1 MSTATIMLDKK
12 LREYLLN
19 VSVKESEILREL
31 REETAQMEYS
41 AMQISPEQGAFMSF
55 LVKLIQAKRT
65 LEIGVFTGYSALVVA
80 MALSEDGIVTA
91 CDVSEEWANV
101 GMKYWKKA
109 QVEDK
114 IDLRIAPALETLDEL
129 LTDGYRGTY
138 DFSFIDADKIDLRIA
153 PALKTLDQLLS
164 EGKQGTYDFAF
175 IDADKIEYQGYFD
188 KSLELL
194 RIGGL
199 IAIDNVLW
207 GGSVIDDSIQ
217 DSSTRAIRKF
227 NENLSSDPRV
237 SISMVPIGDGLTLAC
252 KL

>member
-1 MSTATIMLDKK
+1 MSTATIILDEK

-55 LVKLIQAKRT
+55 LVELIQAKRT

-109 QVEDK
+109 QVENK
-114 IDLRIAPALETLDEL
+114 IN
-129 LTDGYRGTY
+129 
-138 DFSFIDADKIDLRIA
+138 LRIA

-217 DSSTRAIRKF
+217 DSSTKAIREF

>member
-1 MSTATIMLDKK
+1 MSTATIILDEK

-19 VSVKESEILREL
+19 VSVKEPEILREL

-55 LVKLIQAKRT
+55 LVELIQAKRT

-109 QVEDK
+109 QVE
-114 IDLRIAPALETLDEL
+114 
-129 LTDGYRGTY
+129 
-138 DFSFIDADKIDLRIA
+138 DKIDLRIA

-217 DSSTRAIRKF
+217 DSSTKAIREF

>member
-1 MSTATIMLDKK
+1 MSTATIILDKK
-12 LREYLLN
+12 LRENLLN

-55 LVKLIQAKRT
+55 LVELIQAKRT

-114 IDLRIAPALETLDEL
+114 IDLRIAPAL
-129 LTDGYRGTY
+129 
-138 DFSFIDADKIDLRIA
+138 
-153 PALKTLDQLLS
+153 KTLDQLLS
-164 EGKQGTYDFAF
+164 EGKQGTYDFSF

-217 DSSTRAIRKF
+217 DSSTKAIREF

>member
-1 MSTATIMLDKK
+1 MSTATIILDKK

-114 IDLRIAPALETLDEL
+114 IDLRIAPAL
-129 LTDGYRGTY
+129 
-138 DFSFIDADKIDLRIA
+138 
-153 PALKTLDQLLS
+153 KTLDQLLS

>member
-55 LVKLIQAKRT
+55 LVELIQAKRT

-80 MALSEDGIVTA
+80 MALSKDGIVTA
-91 CDVSEEWANV
+91 CDVSEEWTNV

-114 IDLRIAPALETLDEL
+114 IDLRI
-129 LTDGYRGTY
+129 G
-138 DFSFIDADKIDLRIA
+138 

-164 EGKQGTYDFAF
+164 EGKQETYDFSF

>member
-1 MSTATIMLDKK
+1 MSTATIILDEK

-55 LVKLIQAKRT
+55 LVELIQAKRT

-109 QVEDK
+109 QVE
-114 IDLRIAPALETLDEL
+114 
-129 LTDGYRGTY
+129 
-138 DFSFIDADKIDLRIA
+138 DKIDLRIA

-217 DSSTRAIRKF
+217 DSSTKAIREF

>member
-1 MSTATIMLDKK
+1 MSTATIILDEK

-55 LVKLIQAKRT
+55 LVELIQAKRT

-109 QVEDK
+109 QVE
-114 IDLRIAPALETLDEL
+114 
-129 LTDGYRGTY
+129 
-138 DFSFIDADKIDLRIA
+138 DKIDLRIA

-217 DSSTRAIRKF
+217 DSSTKAIREF
-227 NENLSSDPRV
+227 NENLSSDSRV

>member
-1 MSTATIMLDKK
+1 MSTATIILDEK

-55 LVKLIQAKRT
+55 LVELIQAKRT

-80 MALSEDGIVTA
+80 MALPEDGIVTA

-109 QVEDK
+109 QVENK
-114 IDLRIAPALETLDEL
+114 IN
-129 LTDGYRGTY
+129 
-138 DFSFIDADKIDLRIA
+138 LRIA

-217 DSSTRAIRKF
+217 DSSTKAIREF
-227 NENLSSDPRV
+227 NENLGSDPRV

>member
-1 MSTATIMLDKK
+1 MSTATIILDEK

-19 VSVKESEILREL
+19 ISVKESEILREL

-55 LVKLIQAKRT
+55 LVELIQAKRT

-80 MALSEDGIVTA
+80 MALPEDGIVTA

-109 QVEDK
+109 QVE
-114 IDLRIAPALETLDEL
+114 
-129 LTDGYRGTY
+129 
-138 DFSFIDADKIDLRIA
+138 DKIDLRIA

-217 DSSTRAIRKF
+217 NLSTKAIRKF
-227 NENLSSDPRV
+227 NKKLYQDDRV
-237 SISMVPIGDGLTLAC
+237 SISMVPIGDGLTLAR

>member
-1 MSTATIMLDKK
+1 MSTATIMLDEK

-55 LVKLIQAKRT
+55 LVELIQAKRT

-80 MALSEDGIVTA
+80 MALSKDGIVTA
-91 CDVSEEWANV
+91 CDVSEEWTNV

-114 IDLRIAPALETLDEL
+114 IDLRIAPAL
-129 LTDGYRGTY
+129 
-138 DFSFIDADKIDLRIA
+138 
-153 PALKTLDQLLS
+153 KTLDQLLS
-164 EGKQGTYDFAF
+164 EGKQETYDFSF

-217 DSSTRAIRKF
+217 DSSTKAIREF

>member
-1 MSTATIMLDKK
+1 MSTATIMLDEK

-55 LVKLIQAKRT
+55 LVELIQAKRT

-91 CDVSEEWANV
+91 CDVSKEWTNV

-114 IDLRIAPALETLDEL
+114 IDLRIAPAL
-129 LTDGYRGTY
+129 
-138 DFSFIDADKIDLRIA
+138 
-153 PALKTLDQLLS
+153 KTLDQLLS
-164 EGKQGTYDFAF
+164 EGKQETYDFSF

-217 DSSTRAIRKF
+217 DSSTKAIREF

>member
-19 VSVKESEILREL
+19 VSVKEPEILREL

-55 LVKLIQAKRT
+55 LVELIQAKRT

-101 GMKYWKKA
+101 GRKDWKKA
-109 QVEDK
+109 QVE
-114 IDLRIAPALETLDEL
+114 
-129 LTDGYRGTY
+129 
-138 DFSFIDADKIDLRIA
+138 DKIDLRIA

-217 DSSTRAIRKF
+217 DSSTKAIRNF

>member
-1 MSTATIMLDKK
+1 MSTATIILDEK

-55 LVKLIQAKRT
+55 LVELIQAKRT

-80 MALSEDGIVTA
+80 MALPEDGIVTA

-109 QVEDK
+109 QVENK
-114 IDLRIAPALETLDEL
+114 IN
-129 LTDGYRGTY
+129 
-138 DFSFIDADKIDLRIA
+138 LRIA

-217 DSSTRAIRKF
+217 DSSTKAIREF

-237 SISMVPIGDGLTLAC
+237 SISMVPIGDGLTLAR

>member
-1 MSTATIMLDKK
+1 MSTATIILDEK

-41 AMQISPEQGAFMSF
+41 AMQISPEQGTFMSF
-55 LVKLIQAKRT
+55 LVELIQAKRT

-109 QVEDK
+109 QVE
-114 IDLRIAPALETLDEL
+114 
-129 LTDGYRGTY
+129 
-138 DFSFIDADKIDLRIA
+138 DKIDLRIA

-217 DSSTRAIRKF
+217 DSSTKAIREF

>member
-1 MSTATIMLDKK
+1 MSTATIILDEK

-55 LVKLIQAKRT
+55 LVELIQAKRT

-114 IDLRIAPALETLDEL
+114 IDLRIAPAL
-129 LTDGYRGTY
+129 
-138 DFSFIDADKIDLRIA
+138 
-153 PALKTLDQLLS
+153 KTLDQLLS

-175 IDADKIEYQGYFD
+175 IDADKMEYQGYFD

-217 DSSTRAIRKF
+217 DSSTKAIREF
-227 NENLSSDPRV
+227 NENLSSDSRV

>member
-19 VSVKESEILREL
+19 VSVKEPEILREL

-114 IDLRIAPALETLDEL
+114 IDLRIAPAL
-129 LTDGYRGTY
+129 
-138 DFSFIDADKIDLRIA
+138 
-153 PALKTLDQLLS
+153 KTLDQLLS
-164 EGKQGTYDFAF
+164 EGKQGTYDFSF
-175 IDADKIEYQGYFD
+175 IDADKIEYQSYFD

-217 DSSTRAIRKF
+217 DSSTRAIREF

>member
-1 MSTATIMLDKK
+1 MSTATIILDKK

-19 VSVKESEILREL
+19 ISVKESEILREL

-55 LVKLIQAKRT
+55 LVELIQAKRT

-80 MALSEDGIVTA
+80 MALPEDGIVTA

-109 QVEDK
+109 QVENK
-114 IDLRIAPALETLDEL
+114 IN
-129 LTDGYRGTY
+129 
-138 DFSFIDADKIDLRIA
+138 LRIA

-217 DSSTRAIRKF
+217 DSSTKAIREF

>member
-1 MSTATIMLDKK
+1 MSTATIILDEK

-55 LVKLIQAKRT
+55 LVELIQAKRT

-114 IDLRIAPALETLDEL
+114 IDLRIAPAL
-129 LTDGYRGTY
+129 
-138 DFSFIDADKIDLRIA
+138 
-153 PALKTLDQLLS
+153 KTLDQLLS
-164 EGKQGTYDFAF
+164 DGKQGTYDFAF

-217 DSSTRAIRKF
+217 DSSTKAIREF

>member
-1 MSTATIMLDKK
+1 MSTATIILDEK

-55 LVKLIQAKRT
+55 LVELIQAKRT

-80 MALSEDGIVTA
+80 IALSEDGIVTA

-109 QVEDK
+109 QVE
-114 IDLRIAPALETLDEL
+114 
-129 LTDGYRGTY
+129 
-138 DFSFIDADKIDLRIA
+138 DKIDLRIA

-217 DSSTRAIRKF
+217 DSSTKAIRAF
-227 NENLSSDPRV
+227 NENLSSDSRV

>member
-55 LVKLIQAKRT
+55 LVELIQAKRT

-114 IDLRIAPALETLDEL
+114 IDLRIAPAL
-129 LTDGYRGTY
+129 
-138 DFSFIDADKIDLRIA
+138 
-153 PALKTLDQLLS
+153 KTLDQLLS

-175 IDADKIEYQGYFD
+175 IDADKMEYQGYFD

-217 DSSTRAIRKF
+217 DSSTKAIREF

>member
-1 MSTATIMLDKK
+1 MSTATIILDEK

-55 LVKLIQAKRT
+55 LVELIQAKRT

-109 QVEDK
+109 QVENK
-114 IDLRIAPALETLDEL
+114 IN
-129 LTDGYRGTY
+129 
-138 DFSFIDADKIDLRIA
+138 LRIA

-217 DSSTRAIRKF
+217 DSSTKAIRKF
-227 NENLSSDPRV
+227 NKKLYQDERV
-237 SISMVPIGDGLTLAC
+237 SISMVPIGDGLTLAR

>member
-1 MSTATIMLDKK
+1 MSTATIMLDEK

-55 LVKLIQAKRT
+55 LVELIQAKRT

-80 MALSEDGIVTA
+80 MALSKDGIVTA
-91 CDVSEEWANV
+91 CDVSEEWTNV

-109 QVEDK
+109 QVE
-114 IDLRIAPALETLDEL
+114 
-129 LTDGYRGTY
+129 
-138 DFSFIDADKIDLRIA
+138 DKIDLRIA

-164 EGKQGTYDFAF
+164 EGKQGTYDFSF

>member
-1 MSTATIMLDKK
+1 MSTTTIILDEK

-41 AMQISPEQGAFMSF
+41 AMQISPEQGSFMAF
-55 LVKLIQAKRT
+55 LVGLINGKRT
-65 LEIGVFTGYSALVVA
+65 LDIGVFTGYSSLVVA
-80 MALSEDGIVTA
+80 LALPKDGYVTA
-91 CDVSEEWANV
+91 CDINTEWTDIAR
-101 GMKYWKKA
+101 KYWELA

-138 DFSFIDADKIDLRIA
+138 DFSFIDADKIN
-153 PALKTLDQLLS
+153 
-164 EGKQGTYDFAF
+164 
-175 IDADKIEYQGYFD
+175 YQQYYER
-188 KSLELL
+188 SLELI
-194 RIGGL
+194 RSGGL

-207 GGSVIDDSIQ
+207 SGRVIDDHCG
-217 DSSTRAIRKF
+217 DPNTEAIREF
-227 NENLSSDPRV
+227 NKKLYQDERV

-252 KL
+252 KQ

>member
-12 LREYLLN
+12 LRKYLLN

-55 LVKLIQAKRT
+55 LVELIQAKRT

-91 CDVSEEWANV
+91 CDVSEEWTNV

-109 QVEDK
+109 QVE
-114 IDLRIAPALETLDEL
+114 
-129 LTDGYRGTY
+129 
-138 DFSFIDADKIDLRIA
+138 DKIDLRIA

-164 EGKQGTYDFAF
+164 EGKQGTYDFSF

-217 DSSTRAIRKF
+217 DSSTRAIREF

>member
-1 MSTATIMLDKK
+1 MSTATIILDKK

-19 VSVKESEILREL
+19 VSVKESEILRKL

-55 LVKLIQAKRT
+55 LVELIQAKRT

-80 MALSEDGIVTA
+80 MALPEDGIVTA

-109 QVEDK
+109 QVENK
-114 IDLRIAPALETLDEL
+114 IN
-129 LTDGYRGTY
+129 
-138 DFSFIDADKIDLRIA
+138 LRIA

-217 DSSTRAIRKF
+217 DSSTKAIREF

>member
-1 MSTATIMLDKK
+1 MSTATIILDKK

-55 LVKLIQAKRT
+55 LVELIQAKRT

-109 QVEDK
+109 QVEN
-114 IDLRIAPALETLDEL
+114 
-129 LTDGYRGTY
+129 
-138 DFSFIDADKIDLRIA
+138 KIDLRIA

-217 DSSTRAIRKF
+217 DSSTKAIREF
-227 NENLSSDPRV
+227 NENLSSDSRV

>member
-1 MSTATIMLDKK
+1 MSTATIILDKK

-55 LVKLIQAKRT
+55 LVELIQAKRT

-91 CDVSEEWANV
+91 CDVSEEWTNV

-109 QVEDK
+109 QVE
-114 IDLRIAPALETLDEL
+114 
-129 LTDGYRGTY
+129 
-138 DFSFIDADKIDLRIA
+138 DKIDLRIA

-164 EGKQGTYDFAF
+164 EGKQGTYDFSF

-217 DSSTRAIRKF
+217 DSSTRAIREF

>member
-1 MSTATIMLDKK
+1 MSTATIILDKK

-55 LVKLIQAKRT
+55 LVELIQAKRT

-109 QVEDK
+109 QVE
-114 IDLRIAPALETLDEL
+114 
-129 LTDGYRGTY
+129 
-138 DFSFIDADKIDLRIA
+138 DKIDLRIA

-217 DSSTRAIRKF
+217 DSSTKAIRKF
-227 NENLSSDPRV
+227 NKKLYQDERV
-237 SISMVPIGDGLTLAC
+237 SISMVPIGDGLTLAR

>member
-1 MSTATIMLDKK
+1 MSTATIILDEK

-55 LVKLIQAKRT
+55 LVELIQAKRT

-109 QVEDK
+109 QVE
-114 IDLRIAPALETLDEL
+114 
-129 LTDGYRGTY
+129 
-138 DFSFIDADKIDLRIA
+138 DKIDLRIA

-217 DSSTRAIRKF
+217 DSSTKAIRNF

>member
-1 MSTATIMLDKK
+1 MSTATIILDKK

-55 LVKLIQAKRT
+55 LVELIQAKRT

-80 MALSEDGIVTA
+80 MALPEDGIVTA

-109 QVEDK
+109 QVENK
-114 IDLRIAPALETLDEL
+114 IN
-129 LTDGYRGTY
+129 
-138 DFSFIDADKIDLRIA
+138 LRIA

-217 DSSTRAIRKF
+217 DSSTKAIRKF
-227 NENLSSDPRV
+227 NKKLYQDERV

>member
-1 MSTATIMLDKK
+1 MSTATIILDEK

-55 LVKLIQAKRT
+55 LVELIQAKRT

-80 MALSEDGIVTA
+80 MALPEDGIVTA

-114 IDLRIAPALETLDEL
+114 IN
-129 LTDGYRGTY
+129 
-138 DFSFIDADKIDLRIA
+138 LRIA

-217 DSSTRAIRKF
+217 DSSTKAIRKF
-227 NENLSSDPRV
+227 NKKLYQDERV

>member
-1 MSTATIMLDKK
+1 MSTATIILDKK

-55 LVKLIQAKRT
+55 LVELIQAKRT

-80 MALSEDGIVTA
+80 MALPEDGIVTA

-109 QVEDK
+109 QVE
-114 IDLRIAPALETLDEL
+114 
-129 LTDGYRGTY
+129 
-138 DFSFIDADKIDLRIA
+138 DKIDLRIA

-217 DSSTRAIRKF
+217 DSSTKAIREF
-227 NENLSSDPRV
+227 NENLSSDLRV

>member
-1 MSTATIMLDKK
+1 MSTATIILDKK

-55 LVKLIQAKRT
+55 LVELIQAKRT

-91 CDVSEEWANV
+91 CDVSEEWTNV

-109 QVEDK
+109 QVE
-114 IDLRIAPALETLDEL
+114 
-129 LTDGYRGTY
+129 
-138 DFSFIDADKIDLRIA
+138 DKIDLRIA

-164 EGKQGTYDFAF
+164 EGKQGTYDFSF

>member
-1 MSTATIMLDKK
+1 MSTATIMLDEK

-55 LVKLIQAKRT
+55 LVELIQAKRT

-109 QVEDK
+109 QVE
-114 IDLRIAPALETLDEL
+114 
-129 LTDGYRGTY
+129 
-138 DFSFIDADKIDLRIA
+138 DKIDLRIA

-217 DSSTRAIRKF
+217 DSSTKAIREF
-227 NENLSSDPRV
+227 NENLSSDSRV

>member
-55 LVKLIQAKRT
+55 LVELIQAKRT

-114 IDLRIAPALETLDEL
+114 IDLRIAPAL
-129 LTDGYRGTY
+129 
-138 DFSFIDADKIDLRIA
+138 
-153 PALKTLDQLLS
+153 KTLDQLLS
-164 EGKQGTYDFAF
+164 EGKQGTYDFSF